1 VTQASI
7 PPFVSGRTGHTLDAE
22 AIQAAASALEAA
34 ERSRTQIGLFS
45 ETHPGMTMDDAY
57 AIQDAWVSMKLA
69 AGEKVAGWKIGLTS
83 KAMQAAVSID
93 IPDSGVLLESM
104 RFANGAQIAPGHF
117 IQPRMEVELAFVM
130 KASLDQTSTLEDV
143 LAATDYIAPAIE
155 ILDTRIVRKNPETG
169 QLRMIYD
176 TISDNA
182 ADAGFVLGDAI
193 KNFSDL
199 DMRRIGAIV
208 HRNDEVEE
216 TGLSAGVL
224 NNPMMSVLW
233 LAHRLSAYGHKIL
246 PGQVILSGSF
256 IRPIEAV
263 SGSNFMA
270 DFGDLG
276 QVSCS
281 IQ

>member
-1 VTQASI
+1 MQASI
-7 PPFVSGRTGHTLDAE
+7 PPYVSGRSGRTLDDD
-22 AIQAAASALEAA
+22 AIQAAAAALEAA
-34 ERSRTQIGLFS
+34 ERSRKQIGLLS
-45 ETHPGMTMDDAY
+45 EVHPEMTMDDAY
-57 AIQDAWVSMKLA
+57 AVQDAWVSMKLA

-104 RFANGAQIAPGHF
+104 RFPNGAQIAPDRF
-117 IQPRMEVELAFVM
+117 IQPRIEVELAFVM
-130 KASLDQTSTLEDV
+130 KASLDDTSTVDDV
-143 LAATDYIAPAIE
+143 LAATDYIAPSIE
-155 ILDTRIVRKNPETG
+155 ILDTRIVRKNPQTG

-193 KNFSDL
+193 SDFSGL

-233 LAHRLSAYGHKIL
+233 LAHRLSAYGYKIL